1 MLDANGR
8 VKTRKMQNG
17 NDDDATHKKLKNPN
31 FEQYKK
37 LSEKK
42 KEYDSMKLSLH
53 MINVANISF
62 QFRVQA
68 NENASSDIYLGEAQW
83 KKGSLVVS

>member
-8 VKTRKMQNG
+8 VKTRKMQNGNG

-37 LSEKK
+37 LTEKK
-42 KEYDSMKLSLH
+42 KNMT
-53 MINVANISF
+53 
-62 QFRVQA
+62 Q
-68 NENASSDIYLGEAQW
+68 
-83 KKGSLVVS
+83 

>member
-37 LSEKK
+37 LTKK
-42 KEYDSMKLSLH
+42 KKNMT
-53 MINVANISF
+53 
-62 QFRVQA
+62 Q
-68 NENASSDIYLGEAQW
+68 
-83 KKGSLVVS
+83 